1 MIKEYIIKEYIRTPT
16 IFEKLLLVVGIV
28 VVIIGYGIIHKLALI
43 DKALSWN
50 MILSIFLWMLV
61 ILLIV
66 MTAVTENVKE
76 EVRAVLEREIE
87 KIRLLRM
94 RKKRK

>member
-1 MIKEYIIKEYIRTPT
+1 MIKEYIRTPT

-28 VVIIGYGIIHKLALI
+28 VVIMGYGIIHKLALI

>member
-1 MIKEYIIKEYIRTPT
+1 MIKEYIRTPT

>member
-1 MIKEYIIKEYIRTPT
+1 MIKKYIRTPT

-28 VVIIGYGIIHKLALI
+28 VVIMGYGMIHKLALM
-43 DKALSWN
+43 DNALSWD
-50 MILSIFLWMLV
+50 MIISIFMWMLV

-66 MTAVTENVKE
+66 MAAVTENVKE
-76 EVRAVLEREIE
+76 ETRAVLEREIE

-94 RKKRK
+94 QKKRK